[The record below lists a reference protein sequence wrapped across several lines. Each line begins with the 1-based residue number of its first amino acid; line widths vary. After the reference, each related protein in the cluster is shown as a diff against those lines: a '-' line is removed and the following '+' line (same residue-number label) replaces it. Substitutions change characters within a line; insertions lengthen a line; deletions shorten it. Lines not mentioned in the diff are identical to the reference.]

1 MVHGIEF
8 AVQTRNIYFILQNHL
23 SLSKTR
29 LLTLLSSIFRWNLF
43 HHNFDGILFWSLTEN
58 RWFQS
63 PYSLFWWGLKNR
75 FENMKEWFNQ
85 KCIDVML
92 IMWLKAFSLFK
103 KFADKAICKLCFD
116 EECFRYTFSDKTIYW
131 CIFIECQTVKS
142 MFCFTLL
149 CSTIPTMVQC
159 TAWSCIQMEVAKKV
173 RCPSVFPVITEWRM
187 ADGLW
192 HKAKGCY
199 P

>member
-1 MVHGIEF
+1 MRIPKHIRKILNWKQMVP
-8 AVQTRNIYFILQNHL
+8 V
-23 SLSKTR
+23 
-29 LLTLLSSIFRWNLF
+29 
-43 HHNFDGILFWSLTEN
+43 
-58 RWFQS
+58 
-63 PYSLFWWGLKNR
+63 SLFSFLMRIPKQIRKYEGMIQPKMYR
-75 FENMKEWFNQ
+75 FYVAKVF
-85 KCIDVML
+85 
-92 IMWLKAFSLFK
+92 FFK
-103 KFADKAICKLCFD
+103 KSFADKAICKLCFD